1 MAPPTRGEDAE
12 CAARG
17 GARVERYGRDGAY
30 QPRSC
35 VVSCIV
41 SHLALPTA
49 SPRRTTRAF
58 AVRRLASRLRLIAA
72 GADAR
77 PDFSAPQI
85 EEAFEKEVKVLV
97 VGNGAVGKTSMM
109 KRFCRDNFTDE
120 YKKTIGVD
128 FLEKTRYV
136 DALREDVRL
145 MVWDTAGQEEF
156 DTITRTYYRG
166 CASPRPPHAAP
177 IPVPSRLISRAHSP
191 PRVFS
196 PHPLRSAGAAVL
208 VFSTTDRASFD
219 AIRRW
224 RDKVE
229 EQCGPIA
236 MCICQNKVDLIDD
249 AAVDPGEPEALARE
263 LGLKLYRV
271 CVKDDF
277 NVDAVFDYLV
287 DQWSKIPEET
297 GVGPAMDISEIAK
310 GERRGVAGGTWQ
322 AAALGRARA
331 GAGGVPPRKP
341 PA

>member
-1 MAPPTRGEDAE
+1 MRRPS
-12 CAARG
+12 
-17 GARVERYGRDGAY
+17 
-30 QPRSC
+30 RSLPA
-35 VVSCIV
+35 S
-41 SHLALPTA
+41 SLALTRPLA
-49 SPRRTTRAF
+49 SSPRIR
-58 AVRRLASRLRLIAA
+58 S
-72 GADAR
+72 
-77 PDFSAPQI
+77 
-85 EEAFEKEVKVLV
+85 
-97 VGNGAVGKTSMM
+97 
-109 KRFCRDNFTDE
+109 
-120 YKKTIGVD
+120 
-128 FLEKTRYV
+128 
-136 DALREDVRL
+136 
-145 MVWDTAGQEEF
+145 
-156 DTITRTYYRG
+156 
-166 CASPRPPHAAP
+166 
-177 IPVPSRLISRAHSP
+177 
-191 PRVFS
+191 
-196 PHPLRSAGAAVL
+196 RSAGAAVL

-297 GVGPAMDISEIAK
+297 GVGPALDISEIAK

-331 GAGGVPPRKP
+331 GGGWRSAAEAAGIGNGRGPGTPRTGTGTEAGIETRTGTGDESFKIVPSTRRTGGKKRTS
-341 PA
+341 ARVASKCSS

>member
-1 MAPPTRGEDAE
+1 MRRPS
-12 CAARG
+12 
-17 GARVERYGRDGAY
+17 
-30 QPRSC
+30 RSLPA
-35 VVSCIV
+35 S
-41 SHLALPTA
+41 SLALTRPLA
-49 SPRRTTRAF
+49 SSPRHR
-58 AVRRLASRLRLIAA
+58 S
-72 GADAR
+72 
-77 PDFSAPQI
+77 
-85 EEAFEKEVKVLV
+85 
-97 VGNGAVGKTSMM
+97 
-109 KRFCRDNFTDE
+109 
-120 YKKTIGVD
+120 
-128 FLEKTRYV
+128 
-136 DALREDVRL
+136 
-145 MVWDTAGQEEF
+145 
-156 DTITRTYYRG
+156 
-166 CASPRPPHAAP
+166 
-177 IPVPSRLISRAHSP
+177 
-191 PRVFS
+191 
-196 PHPLRSAGAAVL
+196 RSAGAAVL

-331 GAGGVPPRKP
+331 RGAGGVPPRKP